1 MRPILQSN
9 FGLTGCRGVPFVL
22 HRLFLLTRRLLRC
35 VAGLKNLF
43 LPAADACPPSGFTP
57 ARDAGSG
64 RRQRRLDATLLEHS
78 DGRRGPPAAAPR
90 AAATPAR
97 STGVRRQPA
106 RHPTRPGSRPPAR
119 NSRIGRSLGTRS
131 RAGPCENI
139 PGCRTSGPRI
149 DSMPLRS
156 VSVTTARSRS
166 CSTARHHFGCSIIVC
181 DFSCLPVDSDLEVF
195 LQIFIAEQLIARCA
209 IEARR
214 TLDSAGKVAQVADCL
229 ATSVWVAARA
239 GHAVVAW
246 IGAASSLIDL

>member
-1 MRPILQSN
+1 MLTGCRRSRPRMPGSGAMERALFSAANKAAQAYPAAAAVNPMPNQWIPTITVQSVDMRPILQSN
-9 FGLTGCRGVPFVL
+9 FGLTDCRGVPFVL

-131 RAGPCENI
+131 CTGPCENI

-149 DSMPLRS
+149 DSMPHDQCHL
-156 VSVTTARSRS
+156 
-166 CSTARHHFGCSIIVC
+166 
-181 DFSCLPVDSDLEVF
+181 
-195 LQIFIAEQLIARCA
+195 
-209 IEARR
+209 
-214 TLDSAGKVAQVADCL
+214 
-229 ATSVWVAARA
+229 
-239 GHAVVAW
+239 
-246 IGAASSLIDL
+246 